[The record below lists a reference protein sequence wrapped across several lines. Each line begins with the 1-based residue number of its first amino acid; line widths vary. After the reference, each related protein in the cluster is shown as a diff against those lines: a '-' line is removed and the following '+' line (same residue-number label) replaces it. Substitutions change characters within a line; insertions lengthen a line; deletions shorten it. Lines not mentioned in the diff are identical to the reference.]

1 MEKNEVYTMG
11 LVMKK
16 RIIKKTVR
24 RARSGRIVTEEDM
37 AAGAQLRV
45 LRKKLGMRREEMAVA
60 LGVSV
65 DTVGNWERGD
75 ARPNRQCRFMLKQ
88 FCRERGIEVPA
99 AAAAA

>member
-1 MEKNEVYTMG
+1 
-11 LVMKK
+11 
-16 RIIKKTVR
+16 
-24 RARSGRIVTEEDM
+24 
-37 AAGAQLRV
+37 
-45 LRKKLGMRREEMAVA
+45 MAVA